1 MRTGARLASL
11 PGIASS
17 EGRNYAARPID
28 VRVESARTG
37 VPLADRVDKYSLTRC
52 TQARRQE
59 DKLVRLLFDANRDL
73 IIDAVG
79 ATSAMLG
86 YKASELRGQPLTL
99 LFDGEDGSGLA
110 VLRRPSSASHPAR
123 LEPAFVRT
131 RSGQLR
137 RVNAGIT
144 NFRSGGGDE
153 VLGVLQLGDSDPAS
167 GGECTLASDRRR
179 LQTLAYE
186 LSVAEARERERLAN
200 GLHDTIGQLLAIAQ
214 FKLGELE
221 SSLDSPPLRQRS
233 QELRELIAQAAQ
245 ETRRATFDLH
255 SPLLRQVGL
264 QAAIEALAE
273 RMRRQ
278 GRTHFRVE
286 GSLETSRLA
295 STVQAVALRVVREL
309 LLNAYKHAGAS
320 TVTIRLAS
328 AGGRQTISV
337 SDDGRG
343 FVRDEP
349 TRNFGPGGGFGLA
362 SSEAQMQAIGGR
374 LCMESV
380 AQGGTTASISLPCRR
395 SRVATTGRRAV
406 KRKAPER
413 ASEGV
418 TA

>member
-1 MRTGARLASL
+1 MTGLLA
-11 PGIASS
+11 IASS
-17 EGRNYAARPID
+17 EPTIYAARPIEFL
-28 VRVESARTG
+28 VQSARSG
-37 VPLADRVDKYSLTRC
+37 VPLADRVDMHSLTHC
-52 TQARRQE
+52 SLAGRQE
-59 DKLVRLLFDANRDL
+59 DKLVWLLFDANCDL

-79 ATSAMLG
+79 ATFAMLG
-86 YKASELRGQPLTL
+86 YRASYLRGQPLSL
-99 LFDGEDGSGLA
+99 LFDSTEGSGLA
-110 VLRRPSSASHPAR
+110 GPRRPLQASHPAR

-131 RSGQLR
+131 RSRKLR
-137 RVNAGIT
+137 RVNASIT
-144 NFRSGGGDE
+144 TFRSGEGGNI
-153 VLGVLQLGDSDPAS
+153 LGVLQLGDCDATS
-167 GGECTLASDRRR
+167 GGECNLASDRQH

-186 LSVAEARERERLAN
+186 LSVAEARERERVAN

-221 SSLDSPPLRQRS
+221 SSLHSPPLRQRS
-233 QELRELIAQAAQ
+233 QELGELIAQAAQ

-278 GRTHFRVE
+278 GCTNFRVE

-320 TVTIRLAS
+320 TVTINLAS
-328 AGGRQTISV
+328 AGARQTISV
-337 SDDGRG
+337 TDDGRG
-343 FVRDEP
+343 FVGCGL
-349 TRNFGPGGGFGLA
+349 TRTFGPGGGFGLA

-380 AQGGTTASISLPCRR
+380 LEHGTTATISLPCRR
-395 SRVATTGRRAV
+395 RRVPTTSRS
-406 KRKAPER
+406 
-413 ASEGV
+413 ASNRMAHQG
-418 TA
+418 AAA